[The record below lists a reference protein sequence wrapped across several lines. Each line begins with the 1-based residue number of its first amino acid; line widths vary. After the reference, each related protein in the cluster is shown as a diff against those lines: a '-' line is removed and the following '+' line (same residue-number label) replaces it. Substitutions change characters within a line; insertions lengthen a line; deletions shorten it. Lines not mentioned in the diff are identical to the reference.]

1 MLSRMIDALSELLFP
16 RSKDESAIKDETPKR
31 FEDKYTLIYIE
42 RDTYALSHFRDG
54 SVRAAVHLNKFHN
67 HERAQQL
74 LAALVRMFLTN
85 AHFEHAYCIPVPL
98 GSERMRERKHNQV
111 TSVLTKALDTT
122 QLPRYTLLKEALI
135 RTRETPPQTTLGR
148 TDRLTNLKGAFAMS
162 SKAIPLLTDTD
173 VLIFDDVT
181 TTGATLK
188 EAARII
194 REAKPRSITCI
205 AFAH

>member
-1 MLSRMIDALSELLFP
+1 MLSRIIDALSELLFP

-31 FEDKYTLIYIE
+31 FADKYTLIYIE

-54 SVRAAVHLNKFHN
+54 SVRAAIHLNKFHN
-67 HERAQQL
+67 HEHAQKL
-74 LAALVRMFLTN
+74 LAEVVHTFLSD
-85 AHFEHAYCIPVPL
+85 AHWATAYCIPIPL
-98 GSERMRERKHNQV
+98 GKERMRTRTHNQV
-111 TSVLTKALDTT
+111 TSVLTKALNAR
-122 QLPRYTLLKEALI
+122 LPHYTLLPDALI

-148 TDRLTNLKGAFAMS
+148 KDRLTNLEDAFVLNQRGVE
-162 SKAIPLLTDTD
+162 LLTGKD

-188 EAARII
+188 EAARVVKK
-194 REAKPRSITCI
+194 AKPRSITCI